1 MPLNILSIQSH
12 VVYGHAGNAAAVF
25 PLQQLGCEV
34 WPLNTVNFSNHTQYG
49 EWTGSVFSA
58 DDITSIVDGIEA
70 RGVLASCDAVLSG
83 YMGDVTLGGVI
94 LDAVKRVRVAN
105 PKAVYLCDPVMGDRH
120 TGLYIPQ
127 AVADEIAG
135 PLLEAADLATPN
147 EFELELLAGSAIATL
162 DDAPEAAE
170 RVRARGPR
178 LVVCTSPALARGAET
193 VATLAVGDDGAWLVR
208 TPALAGTPH
217 GAGDL
222 FVALFLG
229 RYLDTRDAAAA
240 LAHAVAASFGVLS
253 ASVAEG
259 ADELALIA
267 AQDEIVAPSRRFE
280 VERLG

>member
-1 MPLNILSIQSH
+1 MNILAISSQ
-12 VVYGHAGNAAAVF
+12 VAYGHVGNSAAVF
-25 PLQQLGCEV
+25 ALQRLGHEV
-34 WPLNTVNFSNHTQYG
+34 WPLPTVLYSNHPGHGDFAG
-49 EWTGSVFSA
+49 EAVAASLLEELLAGL
-58 DDITSIVDGIEA
+58 A
-70 RGVLASCDAVLSG
+70 RRRVLGVCDAVLTG
-83 YMGDVTLGGVI
+83 YLRDPAQVRFARRAI
-94 LDAVKRVRVAN
+94 EEVKAAN
-105 PKAVYLCDPVMGDRH
+105 PRALYCCDPVMGDRH
-120 TGLYIPQ
+120 TGLYVPQ

-162 DDAPEAAE
+162 DDALEAAE

-178 LVVCTSPALARGAET
+178 LVVCTSPAMARGAEA
-193 VATLAVGDDGAWLVR
+193 VATLAVTDDGAWLVR
-208 TPALAGTPH
+208 TPTLAGAPH

-222 FVALFLG
+222 FAALLLG

-267 AQDEIVAPSRRFE
+267 AQDEIVAPSRRFA
-280 VERLG
+280 VERLR